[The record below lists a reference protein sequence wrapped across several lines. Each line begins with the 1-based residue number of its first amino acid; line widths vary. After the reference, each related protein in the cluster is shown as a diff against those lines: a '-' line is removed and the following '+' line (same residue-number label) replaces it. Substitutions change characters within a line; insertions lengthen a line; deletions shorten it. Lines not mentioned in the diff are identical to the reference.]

1 MKKSLVLTIILTAAL
16 VIVAACTKST
26 NVSTGKP
33 IATVAVN
40 NNLTATLSNAT
51 GQLKKGD
58 QEVTL
63 AFTDSSGKPV
73 EVGWVGI
80 EHHRPAAMLG
90 IQSSDAPALAA
101 GLRSGEV
108 VEAVN
113 GSPVETWEEF
123 AAAYAAVPRGEVQ
136 LALRRSEPIAPGALP
151 PVDPAYRRMAVF
163 RDRLRKPGGEN
174 RSLAPRD
181 FHRHR

>member
-33 IATVAVN
+33 IVTVAVN

-51 GQLKKGD
+51 GQLKTGD

-73 EVGWVGI
+73 DVGAVSLNFRMPAMG
-80 EHHRPAAMLG
+80 RMAAMN
-90 IQSSDAPALAA
+90 DAVTFTTTSTPGVYSGKVNIGMA
-101 GLRSGEV
+101 GEWQG
-108 VEAVN
+108 
-113 GSPVETWEEF
+113 
-123 AAAYAAVPRGEVQ
+123 Q
-136 LALRRSEPIAPGALP
+136 LAYEG
-151 PVDPAYRRMAVF
+151 PAGTGKATFSVTAR
-163 RDRLRKPGGEN
+163 
-174 RSLAPRD
+174 
-181 FHRHR
+181 

>member
-51 GQLKKGD
+51 GQLKTAD

-73 EVGWVGI
+73 DVGAVSLNFHMPAMGSM
-80 EHHRPAAMLG
+80 AAMN
-90 IQSSDAPALAA
+90 DAVTFTTTSTPGVYSGKVNIGMA
-101 GLRSGEV
+101 GEWQG
-108 VEAVN
+108 
-113 GSPVETWEEF
+113 
-123 AAAYAAVPRGEVQ
+123 Q
-136 LALRRSEPIAPGALP
+136 LAYEG
-151 PVDPAYRRMAVF
+151 PAGTGKATFSVTAR
-163 RDRLRKPGGEN
+163 
-174 RSLAPRD
+174 
-181 FHRHR
+181 